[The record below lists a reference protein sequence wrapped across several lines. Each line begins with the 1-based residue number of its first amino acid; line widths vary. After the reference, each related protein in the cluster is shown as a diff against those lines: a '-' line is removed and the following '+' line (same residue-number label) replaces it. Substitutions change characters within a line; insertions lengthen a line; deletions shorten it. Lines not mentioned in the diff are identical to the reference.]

1 MWTNFGR
8 LICHRSDAF
17 NPNLATKQLA
27 LSQPYKYDT
36 CGGRCRGF
44 KSVHPEVWV
53 SWQPFIIISVIW
65 KSATPKT
72 QQVPLPCQ
80 QNAVVTENP
89 TATTAASTP
98 TASKFFSREKKRAPE
113 RTDEYLLARFQGDG
127 VRYKAK
133 LIGIDDVPEA
143 RGDKMSQDSMMK
155 LKGMAVAARSQGKHK
170 QRIWVNISLEGIKI
184 TDEKTGVI
192 EHEHTVN
199 KISFIARD
207 ITDNRA
213 FGYVCGAEGQ
223 HQFFAIKTTQQAQ
236 PLVMDLKD
244 LFQVIFNT
252 RKKETEAT
260 QKNGTSPIVEN
271 GSDALLS
278 LDAQV
283 EAVKNVEQMDLFG
296 DMSTPPDI
304 NSPTDS
310 VLLLELASVIDAN
323 QNHLKSNPFISYP
336 TVPCNTPSDAPF
348 SSSLDIV
355 FSPSPVPFNND
366 LFAPLSG
373 QFGSSTVSPLLSNCA
388 TVLPDCLLKGQVG
401 QNDLSGDSA
410 SSSHIFNGLT
420 DGQYPTKGIN
430 QPLDFPL
437 MEMTGK
443 SQTPSFSSILNQT
456 SPHLPQT
463 CSQLCNGL
471 GNSLLPMFQSPHLCK
486 HENIPPIVQNGGLI
500 ALYPPPPS
508 SKCGRVQRRQKSPG
522 NEMFGAN
529 VFGSPAQGEGPHM
542 AQSSS
547 SIPADLFN
555 SSTPLASMSLGPPS
569 VPQAQTGP
577 WGQPVR
583 ALFPQQGSAPQVPVQ
598 GAPLNSLPQPCAFGG
613 PPVPQWGQQ
622 MPSFATQAWGNQAT
636 TAAMSAWPQSG
647 TVSNPFQPNAF
658 PPMMTLPGG
667 ITGPPSSG
675 VPPLPRRPPPAKEEV
690 PAVKNAFTALDPL
703 GGKEP
708 KTGKDMFKNFQIAKP
723 GSVPLSVPN
732 TNGTFEQYFS
742 NKVGLAQEAADHD
755 DFFVAPTPSG
765 PDPLPAANLFD
776 DTFGSSFLAPPTTT
790 GGPATQTTA
799 KVDTFVDP
807 FGGNPFA

>member
-1 MWTNFGR
+1 MSTEV
-8 LICHRSDAF
+8 
-17 NPNLATKQLA
+17 
-27 LSQPYKYDT
+27 QP
-36 CGGRCRGF
+36 
-44 KSVHPEVWV
+44 
-53 SWQPFIIISVIW
+53 
-65 KSATPKT
+65 
-72 QQVPLPCQ
+72 VPVAPVGPTAEPTLPAVV
-80 QNAVVTENP
+80 NETSTVVTENP

-113 RTDEYLLARFQGDG
+113 KTDEYLLARFQGDG

-207 ITDNRA
+207 VTDNRA

-260 QKNGTSPIVEN
+260 QKDGTSTIVEN

-278 LDAQV
+278 LDGQV
-283 EAVKNVEQMDLFG
+283 EAVENVEQTDLFG

-304 NSPTDS
+304 NSPT
-310 VLLLELASVIDAN
+310 
-323 QNHLKSNPFISYP
+323 
-336 TVPCNTPSDAPF
+336 
-348 SSSLDIV
+348 
-355 FSPSPVPFNND
+355 SP
-366 LFAPLSG
+366 
-373 QFGSSTVSPLLSNCA
+373 
-388 TVLPDCLLKGQVG
+388 
-401 QNDLSGDSA
+401 
-410 SSSHIFNGLT
+410 
-420 DGQYPTKGIN
+420 
-430 QPLDFPL
+430 
-437 MEMTGK
+437 E
-443 SQTPSFSSILNQT
+443 
-456 SPHLPQT
+456 
-463 CSQLCNGL
+463 
-471 GNSLLPMFQSPHLCK
+471 
-486 HENIPPIVQNGGLI
+486 
-500 ALYPPPPS
+500 
-508 SKCGRVQRRQKSPG
+508 

-529 VFGSPAQGEGPHM
+529 IFGSPAQGEGPHT

-555 SSTPLASMSLGPPS
+555 PTTTLASMSLGPPS
-569 VPQAQTGP
+569 VPQALTTGP
-577 WGQPVR
+577 WGQPVLS
-583 ALFPQQGSAPQVPVQ
+583 LFPQQGSGPQVPVQ
-598 GAPLNSLPQPCAFGG
+598 GAPLNSLPQPCVFGG
-613 PPVPQWGQQ
+613 TPVPQWGQQ
-622 MPSFATQAWGNQAT
+622 MPSFATPAATQAWGKQAT

-647 TVSNPFQPNAF
+647 TVSNPFQPNAI

-667 ITGPPSSG
+667 ITVQASSG

-703 GGKEP
+703 GGKEQ

-723 GSVPLSVPN
+723 GSVSLSGPN

-755 DFFVAPTPSG
+755 DFDISQLSATSIEPPKPALQHASTTTAPAQAQSLTPSLAGVFLDAAFTPNSAPTPSG

-776 DTFGSSFLAPPTTT
+776 DTFGSSFLAPPTNT

-799 KVDTFVDP
+799 KADTFVDP

>member
-1 MWTNFGR
+1 
-8 LICHRSDAF
+8 
-17 NPNLATKQLA
+17 
-27 LSQPYKYDT
+27 
-36 CGGRCRGF
+36 
-44 KSVHPEVWV
+44 
-53 SWQPFIIISVIW
+53 
-65 KSATPKT
+65 
-72 QQVPLPCQ
+72 
-80 QNAVVTENP
+80 
-89 TATTAASTP
+89 
-98 TASKFFSREKKRAPE
+98 
-113 RTDEYLLARFQGDG
+113 
-127 VRYKAK
+127 
-133 LIGIDDVPEA
+133 
-143 RGDKMSQDSMMK
+143 MSQDSMMK

-207 ITDNRA
+207 VTDNRA

-260 QKNGTSPIVEN
+260 QKDGTSTIVEN

-278 LDAQV
+278 LDGQV
-283 EAVKNVEQMDLFG
+283 EAVENVEQTDLFG

-348 SSSLDIV
+348 FSSLDIV

-366 LFAPLSG
+366 PFAPLGG
-373 QFGSSTVSPLLSNCA
+373 QFGTSTASPLLSNCA
-388 TVLPDCLLKGQVG
+388 TVLSRGSQEEQVG
-401 QNDLSGDSA
+401 QNSLSCDPA
-410 SSSHIFNGLT
+410 SSSHVFNGLT
-420 DGQYPTKGIN
+420 DGQYPKKGIN
-430 QPLDFPL
+430 QPLEFPL
-437 MEMTGK
+437 MEMNGK

-463 CSQLCNGL
+463 CSPLCNGL
-471 GNSLLPMFQSPHLCK
+471 SNSLLPMFQSPPLCK
-486 HENIPPIVQNGGLI
+486 HETMPPIVQNGGLM
-500 ALYPPPPS
+500 ALCPPPPS
-508 SKCGRVQRRQKSPG
+508 SKCGRVQRRQKSPE

-529 VFGSPAQGEGPHM
+529 IFGSPAQGEGPHT

-555 SSTPLASMSLGPPS
+555 PTTTLASMSLGPPS
-569 VPQAQTGP
+569 VPQALTTGP
-577 WGQPVR
+577 WGQPVLS
-583 ALFPQQGSAPQVPVQ
+583 LFPQQGSGPQVPVQ
-598 GAPLNSLPQPCAFGG
+598 GAPLNSLPQPCVFGG
-613 PPVPQWGQQ
+613 TPVPQWGQQ
-622 MPSFATQAWGNQAT
+622 MPSFATPAATQAWGKQAT

-647 TVSNPFQPNAF
+647 TVSNPFQPNAI

-667 ITGPPSSG
+667 ITVQASSG

-703 GGKEP
+703 GGKEQ

-723 GSVPLSVPN
+723 GSVSLSGPN

-755 DFFVAPTPSG
+755 DFDISQLSATSIEPPKPALQHASTTTAPAQAQSLTPSLAGVFLDAAFTPNSAPTPSG

-776 DTFGSSFLAPPTTT
+776 DTFGSSFLAPPTNT

-799 KVDTFVDP
+799 KADTFVDP